1 MILQKKC
8 IFLKNCLSVSSI
20 FDNTNSV
27 FIVNELNKLY
37 ETIKLESIEKNK
49 VLNFLKK
56 EVYNDGNSNSAN
68 EAIYKIINEN

>member
-1 MILQKKC
+1 MY
-8 IFLKNCLSVSSI
+8 FLKNCLSVSSI

-49 VLNFLKK
+49 VFNFLKK
-56 EVYNDGNSNSAN
+56 EVYNDGNS
-68 EAIYKIINEN
+68 IQQTKKYIK